1 LRAAPLRE
9 RVLAG
14 SRLWSGLTV
23 VAETGSTNDDLVA
36 AARAGAAEGTILV
49 AGRQTRGRGRLGRAW
64 VSEPGTALT
73 FSVLLRP
80 AAVPASARGWL
91 PLLTGVAVAAAVRG
105 RTGLDVS
112 LKWPNDVLARAV
124 AAGTKVAGTA
134 ATAAGTVAT
143 EARTAAAATAAGTAA
158 PAEGKLAGILAEQSG
173 DAIVVGI
180 GLNVLAS
187 PDGLTSSLPATSLAE
202 LGAARTDPEELLAA
216 ILAELELW
224 YLRWAG
230 GAAPGGAAPGGA
242 APGDAAASGLR
253 AEYVRACSTIGRTV
267 RVELPGGASLSGRA
281 ADVDS
286 LGRLLVDGPDGVQP
300 VSAGDV
306 VHVR

>member
-91 PLLTGVAVAAAVRG
+91 PLLTGVALAAAVRG

-112 LKWPNDVLARAV
+112 LKWPNDVLARA
-124 AAGTKVAGTA
+124 A
-134 ATAAGTVAT
+134 
-143 EARTAAAATAAGTAA
+143 AAGTAA

-202 LGAARTDPEELLAA
+202 LGAGRADPEELLAA

>member
-91 PLLTGVAVAAAVRG
+91 PLLTGVALAAAVRG

-112 LKWPNDVLARAV
+112 LKWPNDVLARA
-124 AAGTKVAGTA
+124 A
-134 ATAAGTVAT
+134 
-143 EARTAAAATAAGTAA
+143 AAGTAA